1 MDFSE
6 RRSSLRG
13 VAPFNVRFRVLSFK
27 EYGTEKERDR
37 EKLFLH
43 SGPYMAKPLPGDE
56 RERLPIPNASLLDF
70 LYHVDEKLDRIISLL
85 SGEAQE
91 SYDEGQGIDIGSLGM
106 RLRLFRAVGI
116 GQILHARFC
125 LPTLPF
131 VPIHVFGEV
140 VHVTSSLEQ
149 TSPVYDTG
157 IRFLDLDPIDK
168 ERIISHLFQC
178 ERIALRKR
186 SNKEEICEQPPEK
199 TE

>member
-6 RRSSLRG
+6 KRSSLRG
-13 VAPFNVRFRVLSFK
+13 VAPFKVRFRLLSLK

-43 SGPYMAKPLPGDE
+43 SGPCMAKPLPGDE
-56 RERLPIPNASLLDF
+56 GEGLRIPNASLLDF

-85 SGEAQE
+85 SGEEQE

-106 RLRLFRAVGI
+106 RLKLVRPVEK

-131 VPIHVFGEV
+131 ITIHAFGEV
-140 VHVTSSLEQ
+140 VHVTSSLEE

-186 SNKEEICEQPPEK
+186 RNKEGICEQHSEK

>member
-13 VAPFNVRFRVLSFK
+13 GASFKVRFRLLSFK

-43 SGPYMAKPLPGDE
+43 PEPYMAKPLPGDE
-56 RERLPIPNASLLDF
+56 GEGLRMPNASLLDF

-85 SGEAQE
+85 SGEKPE

-106 RLRLFRAVGI
+106 RLRLGRPVEK
-116 GQILHARFC
+116 GQILRARFC

-140 VHVTSSLEQ
+140 VHVTISSED
-149 TSPVYDTG
+149 TSPLYETG

-178 ERIALRKR
+178 ERMVLRSRRK
-186 SNKEEICEQPPEK
+186 KEGICEQHSE
-199 TE
+199 EAE